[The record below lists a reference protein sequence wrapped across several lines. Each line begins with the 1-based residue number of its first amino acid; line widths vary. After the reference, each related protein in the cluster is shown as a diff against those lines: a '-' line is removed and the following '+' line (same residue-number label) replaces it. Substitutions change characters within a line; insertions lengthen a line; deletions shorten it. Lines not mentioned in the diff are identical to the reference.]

1 MSVDRLKE
9 FFKRPNTIAFFA
21 GVILTLAFAPIHF
34 FLAVPI
40 AFSIFYFLLE
50 SETQKQSK
58 TFWQREV
65 FLLGFFFGFGH
76 FVSGIYW
83 ICISLLID
91 VKQFGWLVPFALT
104 IIPAILAAY
113 FAAVA
118 LFYKYFVKR
127 FGFNLYYEKILLFAV
142 LFVFGEIARSNFLS
156 GFSWNL
162 LGYTWMFDLHF
173 AQLGSVFGTYGLSFF
188 AVLVG
193 LMPIIFWKRKPVF
206 SDKIFAAFVVF
217 FLIANFVFGIFYID
231 NKKLTILP
239 DTVIRLVQAN
249 VKQEIKWV
257 NSQKRENLLKH
268 IYMSNAKNF
277 DKVKVV
283 IWSET
288 SVPYVVN
295 NDEALLEYLRQ
306 AVPDNGILI
315 TGGLRME
322 APETQTQKFPQVW
335 NSVFV
340 LGKSGV
346 TQSYDKHHLV
356 PFGEFVPFYHFLSF
370 MYLDEAIDSITGGG
384 QGFAQGDGAKTLLT
398 ENFSFSP
405 LICYEVIFSSEV
417 ANRKKLPELF
427 INLTNDAWFGNS
439 SGPYQHFDMAR
450 MRAIEYGI
458 PLIRVAGSGISALV
472 DPFGRV
478 IAKIPLNQEGV
489 MDVDLI
495 KNNETSLY
503 AIYGYVPL
511 SILLFITLLILIVS
525 PRRHAHKKNHSH

>member
-1 MSVDRLKE
+1 MSVTELKE
-9 FFKRPNTIAFFA
+9 FFRRPNVIAFLSGA
-21 GVILTLAFAPIHF
+21 ILTLAFAPIRF

-40 AFSIFYFLLE
+40 AFSIFYLLLE
-50 SETQKQSK
+50 KEGQKQREN
-58 TFWQREV
+58 FW
-65 FLLGFFFGFGH
+65 LGFWFGYGH
-76 FVSGIYW
+76 FLTGIYW
-83 ICISLLID
+83 IAASLLID
-91 VKQFGWLVPFALT
+91 AKQFGWLVPFALT
-104 IIPAILAAY
+104 IIPSILALY

-118 LFYKYFVKR
+118 LLYKYLAKR
-127 FGFNLYYEKILLFAV
+127 LGFKLYYEKILLFA
-142 LFVFGEIARSNFLS
+142 LIFVIGEISRSNFLS

-162 LGYTWMFDLHF
+162 LGYSWMFDLHF

-188 AVLVG
+188 AVIVG
-193 LMPIIFWKRKPVF
+193 LLPVLFWKRKAAL
-206 SDKIFAAFVVF
+206 SDKIFAAIVVC
-217 FLIANFVFGIFYID
+217 FLIGNFVFGIFYID
-231 NKKLTILP
+231 NNKITLLP
-239 DTVIRLVQAN
+239 DTRIRLVQAN

-257 NSQKRENLLKH
+257 NAQKRENFLKH

-288 SVPYVVN
+288 SVPYVIN
-295 NDEALLEYLRQ
+295 DDEALLEYLRQ
-306 AVPDNGILI
+306 AVPENGILI

-322 APETQTQKFPQVW
+322 AGDVATKKFSKVW

-346 TQSYDKHHLV
+346 TQYYDKHHLV
-356 PFGEFVPFYHFLSF
+356 PFGEFVPFYNFLSF
-370 MYLDEAIDSITGGG
+370 LYLDEAIDSITGGG
-384 QGFAQGDGAKTLLT
+384 QGFARGEGAQTLLT

-405 LICYEVIFSSEV
+405 LVCYEVIFSSEV
-417 ANRKKLPELF
+417 ADRKKLPDLF
-427 INLTNDAWFGNS
+427 VNVTNDAWFGNS

-489 MDVDLI
+489 LDVDLI
-495 KNNETSLY
+495 KNKAPSIY
-503 AIYGYVPL
+503 ALQGYLPL
-511 SILLFITLLILIVS
+511 GILLFITLLILIVS
-525 PRRHAHKKNHSH
+525 PRRHANKKNHSR